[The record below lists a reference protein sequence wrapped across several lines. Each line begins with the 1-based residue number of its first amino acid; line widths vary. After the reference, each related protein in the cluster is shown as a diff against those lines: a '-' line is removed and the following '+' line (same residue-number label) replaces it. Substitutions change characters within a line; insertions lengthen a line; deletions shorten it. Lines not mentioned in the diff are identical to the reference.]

1 MLREIVQICSNP
13 KDEWKKKE
21 NPPTAVLRK
30 QEETKIVWSRKLPK
44 PNLLLLCLK
53 TAAMDAD
60 GMAPDFRLPDGSDGQ
75 PEGRR

>member
-1 MLREIVQICSNP
+1 MP
-13 KDEWKKKE
+13 KYVETQKMSGKRKK

-30 QEETKIVWSRKLPK
+30 QVETKMAWNRKLPK

-60 GMAPDFRLPDGSDGQ
+60 GMAPDSRWL
-75 PEGRR
+75 